1 MNDNQPPAVRATAL
15 VKSFGTGQNRVRVLE
30 SLDFTL
36 SGGAFEAVMGA
47 SGSGKSTLLHLIA
60 GLEEPDSGSV
70 FVGGREISAMG
81 DGAATRFRRRHVG
94 VVFQNF
100 NLVDSLDVAENV
112 VLPVRLD
119 GDRPDA
125 ARLAALLSRLGLPGK
140 EKRRPSQLSGGER
153 QRVAVARALFAE
165 PDVLLADE
173 PTGNL
178 DAVASRSLCELLR
191 ELHEGERKTA
201 ILLVTHDPV
210 VAATADRVHLLR
222 DGAIAASIDTRHD
235 PAAVAARYL
244 ELCR

>member
-1 MNDNQPPAVRATAL
+1 
-15 VKSFGTGQNRVRVLE
+15 
-30 SLDFTL
+30 
-36 SGGAFEAVMGA
+36 
-47 SGSGKSTLLHLIA
+47 
-60 GLEEPDSGSV
+60 
-70 FVGGREISAMG
+70 MG

-100 NLVDSLDVAENV
+100 NLIDSLDVAENV
-112 VLPVRLD
+112 TLPVRLD
-119 GDRPDA
+119 GGRPDL
-125 ARLAALLSRLGLPGK
+125 ARLDALLARLGLSGTQR
-140 EKRRPSQLSGGER
+140 RRPTQLSGGER

-178 DAVASRSLCELLR
+178 DAVASRSLCALLR
-191 ELHEGERKTA
+191 ELHEGGGKTA

-210 VAATADRVHLLR
+210 VAATADRVHVLR
-222 DGAIAASIDTRHD
+222 DGVLAESMATGHD